1 MGKRTTLPVAA
12 AVMELNEIGHSRRE
26 IARRT
31 GLSFDTV
38 KNILEGARGWDEIA
52 DAPVFA
58 QYRAQQ
64 NKALELAYRNLAAM
78 SVIRAT
84 ELVNDPRTQY
94 HSLVLGS
101 GIAVDKAQLLGGLPT
116 QNIAIHAKH
125 EHEGLEAL
133 AGILGQ
139 TLLQTGQMASKQAPA
154 EQLATQVADN
164 AQVDI
169 HVISKSGQ
177 PKPKARAKR
186 KSKQG

>member
-101 GIAVDKAQLLGGLPT
+101 GIAV
-116 QNIAIHAKH
+116 
-125 EHEGLEAL
+125 
-133 AGILGQ
+133 
-139 TLLQTGQMASKQAPA
+139 

-186 KSKQG
+186 KSKQGWHGLPAGPHGNARIPAFTL